1 MEESILEMKDIVR
14 TFPGVKALNDV
25 NFSLQKGSVHA
36 LMGENGAGKSTL
48 MKCLVGI
55 NPPDSGK
62 IILKGQQVVIPNPL
76 VARNLGIAMIYQ
88 ELNPVLERSVME
100 NIWLGREPM
109 KSKKS
114 VFVDHKAMYDN
125 TKTLLADLELDLDP
139 KQRVKE
145 LSVAKMQM
153 IEIAKAI
160 SFNADIVIMDE
171 PTSALTNNE
180 VEHLFSMI
188 ERLKKRGVS
197 VIYITHKM
205 DEIFRVADKVT
216 VLRDGTNV
224 VTKPVAELDINSLIT
239 AMVGRELTEM
249 FPKTNVPSSDV
260 RMEVRHLEVSNLIH
274 DASFDL
280 RKGEILGV
288 SGLVGAGRTEMME
301 AIFGLRQKNAG
312 EILIDGQKKNINSPV
327 DAINC
332 HMGFLT
338 EDRRLTGII
347 PVLSVKN
354 NTIIANLDRYKKAK
368 MFLDHKKI
376 NKDCTEYR
384 EMLNIKTPS
393 LEALIQNLSGGNQ
406 QKVLVARWL
415 LTDSDILI
423 LDEPTR
429 GIDVGAKAEIHS
441 LITKLASEGKSII
454 MVSSEMPE
462 VIGMSDRVM
471 VVCQGRITAMLDR
484 KDLNQETIMRYATS
498 TNGHAAA

>member
-1 MEESILEMKDIVR
+1 MEEIILEMRDIVR
-14 TFPGVKALNDV
+14 TFPGVKALNGV
-25 NFSLQKGSVHA
+25 NFVLKKGSVHA

-55 NPPDSGK
+55 NPPDSGT
-62 IILKGQQVVIPNPL
+62 IILKGKQVTIPNPL

-109 KSKKS
+109 RGKRSPL
-114 VFVDHKAMYDN
+114 VDHKAMYNN
-125 TKTLLADLELDLDP
+125 TKALLADLELDLDP
-139 KQRVKE
+139 RQKVKE

-171 PTSALTNNE
+171 PTSALTTNE

-188 ERLKKRGVS
+188 DRLKKRGVS

-205 DEIFRVADKVT
+205 DEIFRVADEVT
-216 VLRDGTNV
+216 VLRDGSNV
-224 VTKPVAELDINSLIT
+224 TSKPVAEMDINSLIT

-249 FPKTNVPSSDV
+249 FPKIDCPIGEV
-260 RMEVRHLEVSNLIH
+260 RMEVRHLEVPGLIH

-280 RKGEILGV
+280 RRGEILGV
-288 SGLVGAGRTEMME
+288 AGLVGAGRTEMME
-301 AIFGLRQKNAG
+301 AIFGLRQKSGG
-312 EILIDGQKKNINSPV
+312 EIIIDGKKRTINSPV

-332 HMGFLT
+332 RMGFLT

-368 MFLDHKKI
+368 FFLDHKKI
-376 NKDCTEYR
+376 NRDCLEYK
-384 EMLNIKTPS
+384 EMLNIRTPS
-393 LEALIQNLSGGNQ
+393 LDALIQNLSGGNQ

-415 LTDSDILI
+415 LTNSDILI

-462 VIGMSDRVM
+462 IIGMSDRVM

-484 KDLNQETIMRYATS
+484 KDLDQETIMRYATS
-498 TNGHAAA
+498 ISNHAVA